1 MSDEMHHL
9 MKTSAPALTMGL
21 LGAAYTSFS
30 SSPTATAAGHVLV
43 GMSVIMCAF
52 PDLVGRKRIL
62 LVVLAFAVALALGL
76 EFRRLNSINRITLAE
91 ALDQY
96 CTQSNLNSG
105 GEECK
110 EFSTL
115 IMEAAEFM
123 ERQNNSYFHQLN
135 RDRLI
140 ESLTIAACVLLFIS
154 AILHTDD
161 YLISNKYDAAI
172 TYNNPS
178 LLSVGIALWL
188 GWVLYAQRRVEL
200 TPSAYLSTQ
209 PGMQDIVPDIT
220 RILRWIKCY
229 LLLGFVF
236 LIFSMAQR
244 LTFVSRLLV
253 HGFLLSGLAVMGS
266 IQDLY
271 NASETGWTSLL
282 KKARKMISARGQ
294 EEAEAADR
302 ALEQESTR
310 VRHAGLI
317 ILGVALVLAMT
328 GGLSIKKIQTLNLKL
343 KRLQAADTADD
354 TAQIRALLYS
364 PIMKEGAA
372 RIVEFIL
379 VVAVFTYVTLQIW
392 NLPPDLSTELEDE

>member
-1 MSDEMHHL
+1 
-9 MKTSAPALTMGL
+9 
-21 LGAAYTSFS
+21 
-30 SSPTATAAGHVLV
+30 
-43 GMSVIMCAF
+43 
-52 PDLVGRKRIL
+52 
-62 LVVLAFAVALALGL
+62 
-76 EFRRLNSINRITLAE
+76 
-91 ALDQY
+91 
-96 CTQSNLNSG
+96 
-105 GEECK
+105 
-110 EFSTL
+110 
-115 IMEAAEFM
+115 
-123 ERQNNSYFHQLN
+123 
-135 RDRLI
+135 
-140 ESLTIAACVLLFIS
+140 
-154 AILHTDD
+154 
-161 YLISNKYDAAI
+161 
-172 TYNNPS
+172 
-178 LLSVGIALWL
+178 
-188 GWVLYAQRRVEL
+188 
-200 TPSAYLSTQ
+200 
-209 PGMQDIVPDIT
+209 
-220 RILRWIKCY
+220 
-229 LLLGFVF
+229 
-236 LIFSMAQR
+236 MAQR